1 MTKLFRLD
9 LNQYHL
15 IFNKTFIYKL
25 DLFRDNDLVDLF
37 DIATE
42 EMQNKNME
50 KLLYFHVD
58 QYFLVS
64 DKVSIRFSEIFRTLA
79 LFDSASATIEYVR

>member
-42 EMQNKNME
+42 EM
-50 KLLYFHVD
+50 
-58 QYFLVS
+58 
-64 DKVSIRFSEIFRTLA
+64 
-79 LFDSASATIEYVR
+79 